1 MTRFD
6 RTYDVSNN
14 VKGQSQPIRRP
25 NNRPAHLI
33 YDEVRGTWVDP
44 NPDEHHV
51 SAGMDI
57 VSEAEAAQEAELTQ
71 EPAVVTPEHGV
82 EPETVTEDDTAIV
95 EAAEEAQA
103 EELAETPEVVSED
116 PVEPVEEP
124 AEVPVDDTVGGNPDA
139 V

>member
-6 RTYDVSNN
+6 RTYDVSNTG
-14 VKGQSQPIRRP
+14 KGASQPIRRP
-25 NNRPAHLI
+25 NNRPAHLV

-44 NPDEHHV
+44 NPGEHHV

-57 VSEAEAAQEAELTQ
+57 TTEAEAAQEAELTQ
-71 EPAVVTPEHGV
+71 EPAVTAPDPVV
-82 EPETVTEDDTAIV
+82 EPETVTEDDTALV

-103 EELAETPEVVSED
+103 EELAETSEVVSED
-116 PVEPVEEP
+116 PVEPAEEP
-124 AEVPVDDTVGGNPDA
+124 VDNTVGGNPDA